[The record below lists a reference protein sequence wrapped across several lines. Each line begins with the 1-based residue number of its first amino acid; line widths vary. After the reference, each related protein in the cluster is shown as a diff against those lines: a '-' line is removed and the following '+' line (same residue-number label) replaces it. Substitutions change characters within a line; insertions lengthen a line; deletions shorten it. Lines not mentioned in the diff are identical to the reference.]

1 MSKISA
7 MHYLFAL
14 IIPIISFFFQ
24 IYPRFFN
31 RYFGVDVWSRMLET
45 DYIRK
50 NGHRVPKE
58 KISGGFILEGFFNY
72 PPVLPWM
79 LSFLSKKTLFNIQGF
94 IAPIFDILQNILVFF
109 ITWQITGQIEIAFLA
124 QLIYATIP
132 LTILENSYL
141 TPRSL
146 GYLNFTLAFYPLL
159 LYSIQPNSLYLL
171 ISFIFLTL
179 SFFTHKFA
187 AQSLFFACLFFSIIE
202 NRTSPY
208 LVIFFLS
215 FFSAIILSRGYYLR
229 ILQGHIDNIRFWM
242 RNYEYR
248 FAHQVRGIIKQRG
261 KTDFVGQVYY
271 LLGTFT
277 PLTLIGTNIWTIFP
291 LIFFAASFLN
301 WTFLPFDNPLI
312 YKMSIWVVSFYILSI
327 LVLSIKYLIP
337 IGEGQRYLEM
347 ALAPTAVISAIFF
360 SSLLNT
366 GHKDIGIIIFLS
378 ILFVN
383 IALTIF
389 VQRKGIIEDKNRS
402 VTKDM
407 KKIFSYIN
415 KLRFTPR
422 ILCIPHQITTLILYN
437 TKAKVLVDIQAGT
450 LQKIED
456 VFPTLR
462 SSISEIAKKY
472 SLNILVLKKD
482 YASMK
487 ELKLS
492 KKALL
497 FETEDTQIFRI

>member
-1 MSKISA
+1 MY
-7 MHYLFAL
+7 YLLAL
-14 IIPIISFFFQ
+14 IIPILSFFFQ

-50 NGHRVPKE
+50 NGHKIPTQ
-58 KISGGFILEGFFNY
+58 KISDGFILEGFFNY
-72 PPVLPWM
+72 PPVMPWL
-79 LSFLSKKTLFNIQGF
+79 LSFIPKKTLFNIQGF
-94 IAPIFDILQNILVFF
+94 IAPVFDILQNILVFF
-109 ITWQITGQIEIAFLA
+109 ITWQITGRIEVAVFA
-124 QLIYATIP
+124 QLVYATIP

-159 LYSIQPNSLYLL
+159 LYTVQPNAVYLL
-171 ISFIFLTL
+171 TSFIFLTL

-187 AQSLFFACLFFSIIE
+187 VQSLFFACLFFSIME
-202 NRTSPY
+202 NRTFPY
-208 LVIFFLS
+208 LVIFLLS
-215 FFSAIILSRGYYLR
+215 LLTAIFISRGYYLR

-248 FAHQVRGIIKQRG
+248 FSHQVRGIIKQRE

-291 LIFFAASFLN
+291 LIFFGATISGWSFL
-301 WTFLPFDNPLI
+301 PYANPLLF
-312 YKMSIWVVSFYILSI
+312 KMGIWVVFFYILSI

-347 ALAPTAVISAIFF
+347 ALAPTAIITAITIST
-360 SSLLNT
+360 LLNT
-366 GHKDIGIIIFLS
+366 GYKNLGIIIFLS
-378 ILFVN
+378 ILLVN

-389 VQRKGIIEDKNRS
+389 IQRKGIIQDKNRS
-402 VTKDM
+402 LTYDM
-407 KKIFSYIN
+407 QKVFSFIN
-415 KLRFTPR
+415 KLKPVPR
-422 ILCIPHQITTLILYN
+422 ILCIPHQITTMILYN
-437 TKAKVLVDIQAGT
+437 TKAEVLVDIQAGT

-456 VFPTLR
+456 VFPTLK
-462 SSISEIAKKY
+462 SSVSDIARKY
-472 SLNILVLKKD
+472 NLNILVLKKD
-482 YASMK
+482 YASME
-487 ELKLS
+487 ELKM
-492 KKALL
+492 KKKDLL
-497 FETEDTQIFRI
+497 LETEDTQIFRI